1 VTSDRLQR
9 FFDAWNDHDVE
20 TIVSY
25 FTPDGAYHASV
36 GPDDEGT
43 AFRGLDEVRRGV
55 TAFLGTYGD
64 VRYTD
69 LVMGV
74 AGERGWASW
83 TFSAT
88 RPDGERTTYRGV
100 DLFVFDGDRI
110 VLKDAYR
117 KERSRPIGG

>member
-1 VTSDRLQR
+1 MTNDRLQR

-20 TIVSY
+20 TIVGY
-25 FTPDGAYHASV
+25 FTPEGAYYASI

-55 TAFLGTYGD
+55 TAFLGSYEGIH
-64 VRYTD
+64 YSD
-69 LVMGV
+69 LAMGV
-74 AGERGWASW
+74 DGDRGWASW
-83 TFSAT
+83 TFSGS
-88 RPDGERTTYRGV
+88 RDGVDMGYRGV
-100 DLFVFDGDRI
+100 DLFVFDGDWI